1 MCVKE
6 EGRQQRTPATP
17 PGGRHR
23 AAAVAIDVDGT
34 ASRREGGREGG
45 REPCLPACWL
55 SPLPAGAAAAPP
67 TRRQAERVAESE
79 RDLFFPSSTPS
90 VRPSSERGPP
100 VRPSV
105 SVPPAP
111 RTGVLVN
118 GGGTK
123 GGSHRLMNTLADGY
137 SRDNF
142 NLNAQERR
150 RQKST
155 HRGRTY

>member
-1 MCVKE
+1 MC
-6 EGRQQRTPATP
+6 EGRRE
-17 PGGRHR
+17 
-23 AAAVAIDVDGT
+23 AAAH
-34 ASRREGGREGG
+34 SRHSAWGPPPLLWPSTWMGLPAGGKEGRREGG

-90 VRPSSERGPP
+90 SERGPP

-123 GGSHRLMNTLADGY
+123 GGSHHLMNTLADGY

-142 NLNAQERR
+142 KLNAQERR
-150 RQKST
+150 RQEST
-155 HRGRTY
+155 HRRRTY

>member
-1 MCVKE
+1 MC
-6 EGRQQRTPATP
+6 EGRREAAAHSRTP
-17 PGGRHR
+17 PGA

-34 ASRREGGREGG
+34 ASRRDGGRE

-55 SPLPAGAAAAPP
+55 SPLPAGATA
-67 TRRQAERVAESE
+67 RRQAERVAESE
-79 RDLFFPSSTPS
+79 RDLFFLSST
-90 VRPSSERGPP
+90 PSSERGPP

-123 GGSHRLMNTLADGY
+123 GGSHHLMNKLADGY

-142 NLNAQERR
+142 KLNAQERR

-155 HRGRTY
+155 HRGRTC